1 MAQFDIN
8 TYSTTQMHFEQQ
20 LEYIPQGLAWL
31 ASVLE
36 AHVTGNMKAC
46 YYVVHDKDTN
56 TDEENNTHP
65 VAPHVHIAVQFHS
78 SVKVMSV
85 LKWFGWEDKPQ
96 LFHKAAE
103 KSRFGSLVSYLT
115 HRTPSDSHK
124 FQYSPEAV
132 VTVTGEPYP
141 EALERITG
149 EIQRAERVKHG
160 KTAEQNADKDEF
172 IARLLPLVDNGT
184 IAPYNITEYCTAEEY
199 VKFRSAINTLFEYYE
214 KRLAM
219 DKERE
224 MNVYFITGASG
235 SGKTTVAKEMA
246 CAMYH
251 CRLSDVFVSSG
262 GKNPLDD
269 YGGEKVIILDDLRP
283 SDYKF
288 NDMLKL
294 LDPNTASLAGCRY
307 YNKSLARC
315 RCIII
320 TSCLPLVDWYKGLQ
334 ESDGEAIRQLTRRV
348 IQVRNVSIDHDEWT
362 WTAELLS
369 RNGWRKAPERRFEH
383 ISQSFNDPAEDAFFE
398 FGTPLTE
405 SDHTDYQFKM
415 EDIKDDYELPW

>member
-8 TYSTTQMHFEQQ
+8 TYSTKQMHFEQQ

-65 VAPHVHIAVQFHS
+65 VAPHVHIAVQFHQ

-96 LFHKAAE
+96 LFHKAAD
-103 KSRFGSLVSYLT
+103 KARFGSLVSYLT
-115 HRTPSDSHK
+115 HRTPADGHK

-132 VTVTGEPYP
+132 VTVTGELYP
-141 EALERITG
+141 EALDRVTG
-149 EIQRAERVKHG
+149 EVLRAERVKHG
-160 KTAEQNADKDEF
+160 KTAEQNADRDEF
-172 IARLLPLVDNGT
+172 IARLLPLVDSGT
-184 IAPYNITEYCTAEEY
+184 VAPYNITRYCTPEEY
-199 VKFRSAINTLFEYYE
+199 VRFKSAINTMFEYYE

-219 DKERE
+219 NKERK
-224 MNVYFITGASG
+224 MNVYFITGDAG
-235 SGKTTVAKEMA
+235 SGKTTIAKEMA
-246 CAMYH
+246 CGMND
-251 CRLSDVFVSSG
+251 CTLDDVYVSSG

-288 NDMLKL
+288 NDILKL
-294 LDPNTASLAGCRY
+294 TDNNTASLAGCRY

-320 TSCLPLVDWYKGLQ
+320 TSCLPFGVGT
-334 ESDGEAIRQLTRRV
+334 EIC
-348 IQVRNVSIDHDEWT
+348 RNQT
-362 WTAELLS
+362 M
-369 RNGWRKAPERRFEH
+369 K
-383 ISQSFNDPAEDAFFE
+383 Q
-398 FGTPLTE
+398 
-405 SDHTDYQFKM
+405 
-415 EDIKDDYELPW
+415 